1 MSVQIIVLCFFVF
14 VAGFIDSIAGGGG
27 LISMPAY
34 FFIGLPTHQALGTN
48 KFSATCGTTLATI
61 KFSLSKAIHWKVAII
76 SGIASFITSLI
87 ATKLALMLDGKILHL
102 IIVIILPF
110 VAFFVLFKK
119 DFGENQ
125 TSGSPEAD
133 FRFYSLAFFIGLIIG
148 FYDGLI
154 GPGTG
159 TFAIIAY
166 STLMKYDLVTSSGN
180 AKVLNLASN
189 YASTIAYFV
198 GGKILFGIGIPAAI
212 CGIAGNYL
220 GSSFAIKKGNRF
232 IKIFMLIAIVLL
244 FAKMAWDLFAS
255 L

>member
-1 MSVQIIVLCFFVF
+1 MKIVVLCFFVF

-27 LISMPAY
+27 LISLPAY
-34 FFIGLPTHQALGTN
+34 FFIELPTHQALGTN
-48 KFSATCGTTLATI
+48 KFSATCGTTFATI
-61 KFSLSKAIHWKVAII
+61 KFSLGKAIHWKVAII

-87 ATKLALMLDGKILHL
+87 ATKLALMIDEKILHF
-102 IIVIILPF
+102 IILIILPF
-110 VAFFVLFKK
+110 VAFFVLLKK
-119 DFGENQ
+119 DFGENKNIEK
-125 TSGSPEAD
+125 PNED
-133 FRFYSLAFFIGLIIG
+133 FKFYSLAFFIGLIIG

-154 GPGTG
+154 GPATG

-189 YASTIAYFV
+189 YASMTTFFSS
-198 GGKILFGIGIPAAI
+198 GKIVFNIGIPAAI

-220 GSSFAIKKGNRF
+220 GSAFAVKKGNRF
-232 IKIFMLIAIVLL
+232 IKIFMLIAIILL

-255 L
+255 LK